1 MCTDAYREALKEA
14 AMEPPRSLQQRKH
27 DTLAR
32 LESDA
37 DAWMA
42 TADTA
47 GNGYL
52 LPLSFLWDGAGVI
65 VSTPRSSLVGRNLSR
80 GGRVRVGVGQLRDV
94 TMIDGAAEP
103 VQDER
108 TKDAFAAKHGWDP
121 RKEAGDYAYFRIVP
135 DRVQAWREVNELPGR
150 TLMRDGNWLA

>member
-1 MCTDAYREALKEA
+1 VTREVEHEMEA
-14 AMEPPRSLQQRKH
+14 PRSGEQRKR

-32 LESDA
+32 LGSEA
-37 DAWMA
+37 DAWIA
-42 TADTA
+42 TADAA
-47 GNGYL
+47 GDAYL

-65 VSTPRSSLVGRNLSR
+65 VSTPRSSVTASNLSR

-94 TMIDGAAEP
+94 TVIDGTAEP
-103 VQDER
+103 VEDEQ

-121 RKEAGDYAYFRIVP
+121 RKEDGDYGYFRIVP

-150 TLMRDGNWLA
+150 TLMSNGHWLA

>member
-1 MCTDAYREALKEA
+1 MCTDAYREALKGA
-14 AMEPPRSLQQRKH
+14 AMEPPRGLQQRKH
-27 DTLAR
+27 DTLSR

-37 DAWMA
+37 DAWIA

-52 LPLSFLWDGAGVI
+52 LPLSFLWDGAVVI
-65 VSTPRSSLVGRNLSR
+65 VSTLRSSVIGRNLSR

-94 TMIDGAAEP
+94 TMIDGTAEP

-150 TLMRDGNWLA
+150 TLMRDGGWLA

>member
-1 MCTDAYREALKEA
+1 MEA
-14 AMEPPRSLQQRKH
+14 PRSAEQRKS

-32 LESDA
+32 LASEVDAWIASA
-37 DAWMA
+37 DA
-42 TADTA
+42 A
-47 GNGYL
+47 GSGYL

-65 VSTPRSSLVGRNLSR
+65 VSTPRSSVTGRNLSR

-94 TMIDGAAEP
+94 TMIDGTAEP
-103 VQDER
+103 VQDKR

-121 RKEAGDYAYFRIVP
+121 REEAGDYAYFRIVA

-150 TLMRDGNWLA
+150 TLMRDGDWLV

>member
-1 MCTDAYREALKEA
+1 MPREQEEHRMDA
-14 AMEPPRSLQQRKH
+14 PRSAGQRKS

-32 LESDA
+32 LASEV
-37 DAWMA
+37 DAWIA

-47 GNGYL
+47 GSGYL

-65 VSTPRSSLVGRNLSR
+65 VSTLRSSVTGRNLSR
-80 GGRVRVGVGQLRDV
+80 GGRVRVGVGQVRDV
-94 TMIDGAAEP
+94 TMIDGTAES

-150 TLMRDGNWLA
+150 TLMRDGDWLV